1 MNNLPNLDP
10 NHTSGLDRRSFLVSS
25 AAAGGGFMLGFH
37 IPAGQAATATDA
49 EVNAWIVI
57 NADDSVLIRVAHS
70 EMGQGSMTALAMLV
84 AEELDCD
91 WSKVRTEFVDPRLN
105 ITRNKVYGGMAT
117 VGSRAV
123 RTSHEYL
130 RKAGASAR
138 QMLVSA
144 AAQRWN
150 VPAGECQAAASVITH
165 AASNRKLGYG
175 AVAQAAA
182 KLSPPKDVALKDP
195 SSWKIAGKSTM
206 RLDIAEKV
214 MGKPIYAIDV
224 ALPDMLH
231 AAIAQSPVFGGKLK
245 SYDEAAIKNR
255 KGVHSVVPLANA
267 VAVVG
272 ESYWHAQRALKAMPI
287 AWDDGAN
294 GKVTSTEIAA
304 FLTGGLNDSGD
315 VPVARNDGD
324 VKAAL
329 AGAAKVIEA
338 EYRVPFLSHAAMEP
352 MNCTVRFT
360 EGGLEVWAPTQN
372 AEAILSAAA
381 RASGIEPT
389 KIVVHLTYSGGGF
402 GRRGGAAPGDYVDQ
416 AVLIAKAVGRPVKM
430 VWSREEDI
438 QHDFYRPISSIK
450 FAAGLDAEGNPVAW
464 NTRVAGQSI
473 LSTANPAGIKNNM
486 DAGFLICFTD
496 NPYDVKNIKVDYAMR
511 NTHVPVGYWR
521 SVNHSQNGYFRE
533 CFFDEIARAAG
544 QDPYEYRRK
553 LLKNAPKQLAVL
565 DAVAKKARWGEP
577 LPPGHFHGIAQ
588 VDGYGSYVAAVAEIS
603 MNADGSP
610 RVHRVTTAVDCGYV
624 VNPDSVETQ
633 LQGAVVWALSAALY
647 GEITIKNGRVEQ
659 GNFDNYRMLLMAQM
673 PEVDV
678 VQIPSGGFWGGI
690 GEPGAPPVGP
700 AVANAMLAATGIPVR
715 SLPII
720 KRSTTSV

>member
-1 MNNLPNLDP
+1 MNTMSNLDP
-10 NHTSGLDRRSFLVSS
+10 KLGRRSFLVGT
-25 AAAGGGFMLGFH
+25 AIVGGGFMLGFH
-37 IPAGQAATATDA
+37 IPESLAAPAQDA

-57 NADDSVLIRVAHS
+57 NADDSVLVRVAHS

-91 WSKVRTEFVDPRLN
+91 WSKVRTEFVDPREN
-105 ITRNKVYGGMAT
+105 IKRNKVYGGMAT
-117 VGSRAV
+117 VGSRAI
-123 RTSHEYL
+123 RTSHEFL

-138 QMLVSA
+138 QMLVTA
-144 AAQRWN
+144 AAERWK
-150 VPAGECQAAASVITH
+150 VPAADCQASASVVTH
-165 AASNRKLGYG
+165 AASNRKLSYG
-175 AVAQAAA
+175 ALAAAAA
-182 KLSPPKDVALKDP
+182 KLQPPKEVALKDP
-195 SSWKIAGKSTM
+195 ATWRIAGKPTM
-206 RLDIAEKV
+206 RLDMAEKV

-224 ALPDMLH
+224 NLPDMLH

-245 SYDEAAIKNR
+245 SYDESAIKDR
-255 KGVHSVVPLANA
+255 KGVHSVVPLGNA

-272 ESYWHAQRALKAMPI
+272 ESYWHAQRALKALPI
-287 AWDDGAN
+287 TWDEGSN
-294 GKVTSTEIAA
+294 GKVTNATIAA
-304 FLTGGLNDSGD
+304 FLTSGLNDTSEL
-315 VPVARNDGD
+315 PFTRNDGD
-324 VKAAL
+324 VKAAI

-360 EGGLEVWAPTQN
+360 DGGLEIWAPTQN

-381 RASGIEPT
+381 RASGIDPI
-389 KIVVHLTYSGGGF
+389 KIVVHLGYSGGGF

-416 AVLIAKAVGRPVKM
+416 AVAIAKAVGKPVKL

-438 QHDFYRPISSIK
+438 QHDFYRPISSVK
-450 FAAGLDAEGNPVAW
+450 FTAGLDAEGNPIAW
-464 NTRVAGQSI
+464 NTRIAGQSI
-473 LSTANPAGIKNNM
+473 LSTGNPAGIKNNM

-496 NPYDVKNIKVDYAMR
+496 NPYDVKNVKVDYAMR

-565 DAVAKKARWGEP
+565 DAVAKKAGWGQP
-577 LPPGHFHGIAQ
+577 LPAGRFRGIAQ

-603 MNADGSP
+603 MNADGTP
-610 RVHRVTTAVDCGYV
+610 RVHKVTTSVDCGYV

-647 GEITIKNGRVEQ
+647 GEITINNGRVEQ
-659 GNFDNYRMLLMAQM
+659 GNFDTYRMLLMGQM

-678 VQIPSGGFWGGI
+678 IQVPSGGFWGGI
-690 GEPGAPPVGP
+690 GEPGAPPVAP
-700 AVANAMLAATGIPVR
+700 AVVNAMLAATGKPVR

-720 KRSTTSV
+720 KRSLTSV